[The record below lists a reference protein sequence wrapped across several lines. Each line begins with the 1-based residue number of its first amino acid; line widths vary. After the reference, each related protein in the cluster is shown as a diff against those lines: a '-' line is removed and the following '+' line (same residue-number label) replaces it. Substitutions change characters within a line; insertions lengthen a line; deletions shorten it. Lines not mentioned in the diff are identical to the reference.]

1 MYFAYDLLKKN
12 SLTQSYQKLLI
23 CSFFIPLYLQYT
35 SLPSISIIIDG
46 KWENIY
52 VTEYVPMATEG
63 YLKVVK
69 KVRVN

>member
-1 MYFAYDLLKKN
+1 MYFAYDLVSPNHTK
-12 SLTQSYQKLLI
+12 KLLI